1 MRSDITPGQ
10 TSDYLGFDLIM
21 DDNLPEPSVL
31 LADRGYDSDRV
42 RETMEARNV
51 VPVIPMRKSR
61 KLRVAVDRTL
71 YRLRNLVERCFNKL
85 KNARRVATRYD
96 KTAESFLGFIDI
108 TSIRIRKPSPKYQ
121 LLHYARMSAIND
133 TTPTHAQS
141 HGSDHLSLVSSFGA
155 DNEEQKQFA
164 KFQGRRWVSK
174 RGRCLLELP
183 WLAKSPRLI
192 PAARVRLTNP
202 RDLTDRP
209 RRVRDPGLHMSDATH
224 RAFRNWVDRAC
235 QFQRVSKEK

>member
-1 MRSDITPGQ
+1 M
-10 TSDYLGFDLIM
+10 
-21 DDNLPEPSVL
+21 
-31 LADRGYDSDRV
+31 
-42 RETMEARNV
+42 
-51 VPVIPMRKSR
+51 
-61 KLRVAVDRTL
+61 
-71 YRLRNLVERCFNKL
+71 
-85 KNARRVATRYD
+85 
-96 KTAESFLGFIDI
+96 TAL
-108 TSIRIRKPSPKYQ
+108 SPKYQ

-155 DNEEQKQFA
+155 DNEEQIQFA

-174 RGRCLLELP
+174 RGPCLLELP

-202 RDLTDRP
+202 RDLTDRL
-209 RRVRDPGLHMSDATH
+209 RRVRDLGLHMPDATH

-235 QFQRVSKEK
+235 QFQRVSKEKQRLLQTTDATWTPQPCRTRHRAGLFDRGLH